1 MNNSITKDRV
11 ENYLICT
18 AHCLEKV
25 DLTVSMD
32 SVLSQWALLM
42 LVLKDRPG
50 NNFSDVLALSLSS
63 DHYYL
68 WASLPLLE
76 CFMALTIISKNYCT

>member
-42 LVLKDRPG
+42 LGLKNRPG
-50 NNFSDVLALSLSS
+50 NNFSDVLAVTVIRSLLSLGLCAFVGMLYGI
-63 DHYYL
+63 DHY
-68 WASLPLLE
+68 
-76 CFMALTIISKNYCT
+76 F